1 MPMLD
6 SQCQIIRAINWLNR
20 PRSPVLQV
28 RLGSAAL
35 VLCLNPPLSHV
46 VAHLAEF
53 LADYAEK
60 TGPAG
65 LIVCG

>member
-1 MPMLD
+1 
-6 SQCQIIRAINWLNR
+6 
-20 PRSPVLQV
+20 LQV

-35 VLCLNPPLSHV
+35 VLCLNPPPLSHV